1 MAWGI
6 AMKSVNDGFPNR
18 LFGGVFAVIA
28 DALGQSYRFLPSAS
42 GAALTAAP
50 ATRPASPSGW
60 AARIGRWW
68 ERRQAERVAPE
79 LARAQDV
86 FDRLDN
92 WMWRQ
97 HTREVE
103 SYLAKS
109 SDVFDLE
116 RRIESLDRS
125 PGIWIP

>member
-1 MAWGI
+1 
-6 AMKSVNDGFPNR
+6 MKSVNDGYPNR
-18 LFGGVFAVIA
+18 PFEGVFAVIA
-28 DALGQSYRFLPSAS
+28 DALGQNYRFLPSAS
-42 GAALTAAP
+42 GSALTAGP
-50 ATRPASPSGW
+50 AARPAAATGW
-60 AARIGRWW
+60 AARFGRWL
-68 ERRQAERVAPE
+68 ERRQMERVAPE
-79 LARAQDV
+79 FARAQGV

-92 WMWRQ
+92 WMWHQ

-125 PGIWIP
+125 PGFWMP